1 MLAIVNSLFIIFNC
15 KSLFVKHFKYI
26 VYQYTDR
33 QSWKNQICI
42 YTVIENVTTRMY
54 TKTHTTN
61 IQIVATMTTII
72 TTYHSCSYFFVI
84 LSNLQQNSKGRKKK
98 LNWKRR
104 KSSFLKDK
112 KKIKKNPEKTFVKQT
127 IVTDN
132 KNVQFFVYSFVAVV
146 VSSYCYYK
154 RCKYYKTFQKIY
166 KGKSKKNIEAK
177 LKW

>member
-33 QSWKNQICI
+33 QSWKNQIYT

-98 LNWKRR
+98 LN
-104 KSSFLKDK
+104 
-112 KKIKKNPEKTFVKQT
+112 
-127 IVTDN
+127 
-132 KNVQFFVYSFVAVV
+132 
-146 VSSYCYYK
+146 
-154 RCKYYKTFQKIY
+154 
-166 KGKSKKNIEAK
+166 
-177 LKW
+177 